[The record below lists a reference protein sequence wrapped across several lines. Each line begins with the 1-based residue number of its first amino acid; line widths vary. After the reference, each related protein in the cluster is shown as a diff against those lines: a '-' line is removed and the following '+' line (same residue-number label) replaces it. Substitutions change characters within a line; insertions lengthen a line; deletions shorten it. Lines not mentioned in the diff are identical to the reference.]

1 MNWLITLI
9 IGGIVGWLASILM
22 KTNAQMGW
30 VANVLVGII
39 GSLLGFW
46 LAGVLGIAPAD
57 GVLRFLVAV
66 VGAVLLIVPAVRK
79 SRAAQALSPQ
89 VSPTQVGLG
98 FTHQF

>member
-57 GVLRFLVAV
+57 GILRFVVAV
-66 VGAVLLIVPAVRK
+66 IGAVLLIVIL
-79 SRAAQALSPQ
+79 RA
-89 VSPTQVGLG
+89 LG
-98 FTHQF
+98 VFKR